1 MTLDILRMQRR
12 LRDVGIPQEQAEVF
26 AEEIAHL
33 ITGQLVT
40 KADLQELRNEMNGKF
55 AEMNSKFAGID
66 GKFAGIEGKI
76 AALAGQLAEVRNE
89 LADVKVAMADFQ
101 TGVAKWAVGLIG
113 AVLLG
118 FAGMSV
124 AIVLSLA
131 RLAG

>member
-12 LRDVGIPQEQAEVF
+12 LRDVGIPQEQAEAF

-33 ITGQLVT
+33 ITGQLAT
-40 KADLQELRNEMNGKF
+40 KADLQELRNEMNGKL
-55 AEMNSKFAGID
+55 
-66 GKFAGIEGKI
+66 

-89 LADVKVAMADFQ
+89 LANVKVAMADFK
-101 TGVAKWAVGLIG
+101 TGIAKWAVGLIG